1 MFVIHFNI
9 SIPIL
14 IEIVQPT
21 LKIQIKNDR
30 LFSPDIDD
38 NQESL
43 DFTDSKNKKCI
54 QCFTVQENRLIQNK
68 QARMDPQ

>member
-1 MFVIHFNI
+1 MIDY
-9 SIPIL
+9 SRL
-14 IEIVQPT
+14 T
-21 LKIQIKNDR
+21 LMI
-30 LFSPDIDD
+30 D